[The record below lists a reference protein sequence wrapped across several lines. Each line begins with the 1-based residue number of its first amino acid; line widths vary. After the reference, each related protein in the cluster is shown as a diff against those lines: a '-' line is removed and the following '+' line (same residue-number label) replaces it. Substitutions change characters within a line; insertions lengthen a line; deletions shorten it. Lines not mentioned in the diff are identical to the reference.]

1 MYQIL
6 EIVLPAKCDLVD
18 WETAGIINYYM
29 VIALETA
36 GGRAIIVLVGLGIN
50 EG

>member
-1 MYQIL
+1 M
-6 EIVLPAKCDLVD
+6 LPVKCDRVD
-18 WETAGIINYYM
+18 CETAGTINYYM

-36 GGRAIIVLVGLGIN
+36 GGIAIIVLVGLGIN